1 LFTLSTQDR
10 MFTFHLPLV
19 RTAALLVTREGIWN
33 VWAVYRY
40 PYRGLRW
47 NMKGVTLFWKTV
59 SKYRWKV
66 YINVYINVFAKFVG
80 HVLVINYYRSW

>member
-40 PYRGLRW
+40 P
-47 NMKGVTLFWKTV
+47 
-59 SKYRWKV
+59 
-66 YINVYINVFAKFVG
+66 
-80 HVLVINYYRSW
+80 